1 MLIRLVVLHQHER
14 LTDNQSEAIVA
25 LESHKTSIEQ
35 SEGLDWAAIKA
46 DIKLVKEATKDDM
59 SERDLE
65 GLYWRVNINFLI
77 PDFVCLANPCSN
89 IPTDPVQP
97 AQHGFPNAT
106 NARKLPRSWRSNDQP
121 FLLPECPPPL
131 GRT

>member
-35 SEGLDWAAIKA
+35 SEDLDWAAIKA

-65 GLYWRVNINFLI
+65 DLYWRVNINFLI
-77 PDFVCLANPCSN
+77 PDFVCLNFGEP
-89 IPTDPVQP
+89 
-97 AQHGFPNAT
+97 
-106 NARKLPRSWRSNDQP
+106 
-121 FLLPECPPPL
+121 LL
-131 GRT
+131 